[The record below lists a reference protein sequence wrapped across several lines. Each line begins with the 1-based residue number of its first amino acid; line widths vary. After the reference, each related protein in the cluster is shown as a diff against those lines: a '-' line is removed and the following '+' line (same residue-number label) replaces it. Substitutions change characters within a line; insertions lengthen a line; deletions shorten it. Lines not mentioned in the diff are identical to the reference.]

1 MALEINLNI
10 YRTLRL
16 ILFILI
22 FNFGL
27 YAVSAG
33 GNGKASP
40 ETKALRMVKKNAALL
55 DGAEQLLV
63 VFNET
68 AESSL
73 AVLVALEKK
82 GNKWQAVTE
91 PMQAGIGRKGFAT
104 PGAKREGDN
113 QSPTGLFRLGQLF
126 CYYKNV
132 DTRIPFIQSTPEDK
146 WIDDPNSSDYNRYI
160 RGTTQAK
167 SYEKLL
173 LKGNDYRYCMVIE
186 YNTNPIIKG
195 NGSAIFLHL
204 SEYETI
210 NSSSGCVVLLQKDME
225 KLLKWMNPES
235 KPSILMGTEKVLMSG
250 LKRKN

>member
-16 ILFILI
+16 ILCILI

-27 YAVSAG
+27 HAASAG
-33 GNGKASP
+33 GNGKTSP

-55 DGAEQLLV
+55 DGAGQLLV

-68 AESSL
+68 PESSL

-82 GNKWQAVTE
+82 GNKWQVVTE
-91 PMQAGIGRKGFAT
+91 PMQAGIGRKGFAA

-126 CYYKNV
+126 CYDKNV